1 MKDLLISWLKARL
14 REAST
19 WRGLIAVAGG
29 LGGIALAPELT
40 DALVV
45 IATSIAAGGA
55 INIVRKEQSPAA

>member
-1 MKDLLISWLKARL
+1 MKDLLVTWLKARMK
-14 REAST
+14 EPST

-45 IATSIAAGGA
+45 IATSLAAGGA
-55 INIVRKEQSPAA
+55 INIVRKEQAPAA